1 MLTEV
6 TIEWMLIHSKKMV
19 ALIERYQQ
27 ASGEEKEKESL
38 RKQIEKEI
46 SLQRTLLGEKQNVRE
61 EITGIIDADEEQ
73 AKIPTKRKDEE
84 PIDNIIVCE

>member
-1 MLTEV
+1 
-6 TIEWMLIHSKKMV
+6 MV

-84 PIDNIIVCE
+84 PIDKIIVCE

>member
-1 MLTEV
+1 
-6 TIEWMLIHSKKMV
+6 MLIHSKKMV

-84 PIDNIIVCE
+84 PIDKIIVCE